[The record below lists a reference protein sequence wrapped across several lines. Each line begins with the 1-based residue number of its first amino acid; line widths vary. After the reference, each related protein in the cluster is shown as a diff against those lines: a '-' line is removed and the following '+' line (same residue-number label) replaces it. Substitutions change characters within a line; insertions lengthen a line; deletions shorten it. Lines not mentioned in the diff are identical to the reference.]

1 MPYIGDPNKR
11 QILKPVEVASDK
23 GELNYQIFMTMVAYL
38 ERQEDRNY
46 ATISDALSSCIEA
59 AEEFRR
65 RVLVPYEDLK
75 IEEKGDI
82 LPAFLLELIQGND
95 DE

>member
-1 MPYIGDPNKR
+1 MPYIGDANKR
-11 QILKPVEVASDK
+11 QMLKPVEVAADK

-38 ERQEDRNY
+38 ERQEERNY
-46 ATISDALSSCIEA
+46 ASISDALSSCIEA

-82 LPAFLLELIQGND
+82 LPKFLVELTEGAED
-95 DE
+95 V

>member
-1 MPYIGDPNKR
+1 MPYIGNPDKR
-11 QILKPVEVASDK
+11 QMLKPVEVAADK

-46 ATISDALSSCIEA
+46 STISDTLSSCIEA

-75 IEEKGDI
+75 IKEKGDI
-82 LPAFLLELIQGND
+82 LPSFLVELIEGNED
-95 DE
+95 V